1 MSEGAGPVAN
11 DSLAAESTRSG
22 GGFSQNRDGE
32 PLGVKGGNS
41 TFNTTNTSGA
51 TKLPPTSDAAHRGNP
66 NEQPRYAEGL
76 GGQPDF
82 SGAHLPSG
90 GYVGGGGDL
99 SKQGYQTQ
107 GAGSAGAAP
116 SYVAPVTQNPGS
128 TKPKGANLKED
139 LNIDDSK
146 NASWNTDIGS
156 KDDPG
161 RLAENQF
168 QLNST
173 ENTGNAARGARST
186 EHEGVSQPYAPLRA
200 EEPA

>member
-11 DSLAAESTRSG
+11 DSLAAESTRAG

-32 PLGVKGGNS
+32 PLCVKGGNS
-41 TFNTTNTSGA
+41 TFNTTDTSGA

-66 NEQPRYAEGL
+66 NEQLRYAEGL

-82 SGAHLPSG
+82 PGAHLPSG
-90 GYVGGGGDL
+90 GYVGGGDS
-99 SKQGYQTQ
+99 SKQGYQAQDTSN
-107 GAGSAGAAP
+107 AGTAP
-116 SYVAPVTQNPGS
+116 SYVASVTRNLGS
-128 TKPKGANLKED
+128 AKPKGANLKED
-139 LNIDDSK
+139 LDIDDSR

-168 QLNST
+168 QLNNS

-186 EHEGVSQPYAPLRA
+186 GHEAVSQPYAPLRA